1 MKLIME
7 SWRRYL
13 LEAIDLDI
21 EVGDV
26 ILGGKYKNKRMIVKD
41 IGVDEL
47 GQPTI
52 NGKSV
57 LKFRIE
63 KLLPDE
69 KKSKKTKDEEKAEE
83 EAKQEKSKE

>member
-7 SWRRYL
+7 NWRAYC
-13 LEAIDLDI
+13 EAISLDI
-21 EVGDV
+21 AVGDV

-41 IGVDEL
+41 IGEDEL

-52 NGKSV
+52 NGKSI

-63 KLLPDE
+63 KHLPDD
-69 KKSKKTKDEEKAEE
+69 KKSKKTKDAEKVEE
-83 EAKQEKSKE
+83 ESGE

>member
-7 SWRRYL
+7 IWRQYC
-13 LEAIDLDI
+13 ENIELDI

-26 ILGGKYKNKRMIVKD
+26 ILGGKYKNKRIVVKE
-41 IGVDEL
+41 IGTDEL

-52 NGKSV
+52 NGKSI

-63 KLLPDE
+63 KFLPDD
-69 KKSKKTKDEEKAEE
+69 KKSKKTRDEEDEGDDE
-83 EAKQEKSKE
+83 

>member
-7 SWRRYL
+7 VWRQYC
-13 LEAIDLDI
+13 ENVELDI

-26 ILGGKYKNKRMIVKD
+26 ILGGKYKNKRIVVKE
-41 IGVDEL
+41 IGTDEL

-52 NGKSV
+52 NGKSI

-63 KLLPDE
+63 KFLPDE
-69 KKSKKTKDEEKAEE
+69 KKSKKTRDEEDAEE
-83 EAKQEKSKE
+83 EGDDE